1 MRLIKTSSAVSL
13 LLISSVALAGPTINT
28 DKLTKPNPNVK
39 KQLPKTL
46 SVPQKKSLKM
56 IAKAPATIVN
66 GEPSWTFPLGTCD
79 PNAHPDP
86 VTLRVNMN
94 YRWAGESYTNS
105 MPVLL
110 KVKLPDGHELSQ
122 PGMLYGTNG
131 NRTPTRLYTSERFDI
146 ARGELRCG
154 TPQLCVQV
162 RFAPVNPA
170 DVNRVN
176 QVWRPLCKPW

>member
-28 DKLTKPNPNVK
+28 DKLTAPNPNVK

-56 IAKAPATIVN
+56 IVKAPATIVN
-66 GEPSWTFPLGTCD
+66 AEPSWTFPLGTCD

-94 YRWAGESYTNS
+94 YSWAGESYTNS
-105 MPVLL
+105 MPILL
-110 KVKLPDGHELSQ
+110 KVKLPDGTEMYNS
-122 PGMLYGTNG
+122 GTLHG
-131 NRTPTRLYTSERFDI
+131 TSGAPTPTKLYTSDRFEMSRD
-146 ARGELRCG
+146 RLRCG
-154 TPQLCVQV
+154 SPLICIQV

-176 QVWRPLCKPW
+176 QVWRSLCKPW